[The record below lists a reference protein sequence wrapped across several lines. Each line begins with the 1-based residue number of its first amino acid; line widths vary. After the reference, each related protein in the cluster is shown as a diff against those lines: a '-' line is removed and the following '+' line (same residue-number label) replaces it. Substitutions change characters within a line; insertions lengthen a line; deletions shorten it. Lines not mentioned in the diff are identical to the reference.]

1 MRYLTSIGFLFLFQ
15 AAVTY
20 AIILASTGGGSF
32 VGLGALLFA
41 VIGIPLTAIVNLI
54 LVKAKPSQSGYA
66 HFVRSFL
73 IALLLPLV
81 QLGLLVAVSVF
92 RL

>member
-1 MRYLTSIGFLFLFQ
+1 LKYLASVGLVFLFQ

-20 AIILASTGGGSF
+20 AIVRAGTGGGSF

-41 VIGIPLTAIVNLI
+41 VMGIPVTAIVNLLLI
-54 LVKAKPSQSGYA
+54 RANPTQTGFA
-66 HFVRSFL
+66 RFFRSFL
-73 IALLLPLV
+73 IALVLPV
-81 QLGLLVAVSVF
+81 AQVGLLVAVSVF

>member
-1 MRYLTSIGFLFLFQ
+1 MKYLANLGLVFLFQ
-15 AAVTY
+15 AVVTY
-20 AIILASTGGGSF
+20 AIVRAGTGGGSF

-41 VIGIPLTAIVNLI
+41 VIGTPVTAIVNLLLI
-54 LVKAKPSQSGYA
+54 RANPTQTGSA

-73 IALLLPLV
+73 IALVLPLAQV
-81 QLGLLVAVSVF
+81 GLLVAVSVF

>member
-1 MRYLTSIGFLFLFQ
+1 MRYLTGIGFTFLLQ

-20 AIILASTGGGSF
+20 AIVRAGTGGGSF

-41 VIGIPLTAIVNLI
+41 VIGIPATAIVNLVLI
-54 LVKAKPSQSGYA
+54 RASPMQPGYA

-73 IALLLPLV
+73 IALALPLA

>member
-1 MRYLTSIGFLFLFQ
+1 LRYVAGIGLNFLLQ

-20 AIILASTGGGSF
+20 LIIRAGTGGGSF

-41 VIGIPLTAIVNLI
+41 VIGIPATAIVNLVLI
-54 LVKAKPSQSGYA
+54 RASPTQPGYA
-66 HFVRSFL
+66 HFVRSLL
-73 IALLLPLV
+73 IALVLPLA